1 MEITALTALELGK
14 KIKAGEVTV
23 EEAVKAQLEK
33 IKERDS
39 VYNCYVTV
47 MEEEALKR
55 AAEVQKQIDAGELK
69 DSPLAGVPVAKGDEA
84 LRWISENIRGVV
96 GYNDI
101 SGHINADRFVIFFAA

>member
-55 AAEVQKQIDAGELK
+55 AAEVQKQIHRW
-69 DSPLAGVPVAKGDEA
+69 PVY
-84 LRWISENIRGVV
+84 LWQSRI
-96 GYNDI
+96 
-101 SGHINADRFVIFFAA
+101 IFAQKVS

>member
-33 IKERDS
+33 IKERDG

-47 MEEEALKR
+47 ME
-55 AAEVQKQIDAGELK
+55 
-69 DSPLAGVPVAKGDEA
+69 
-84 LRWISENIRGVV
+84 
-96 GYNDI
+96 
-101 SGHINADRFVIFFAA
+101 

>member
-47 MEEEALKR
+47 MEEEALSVRRKYR
-55 AAEVQKQIDAGELK
+55 NR
-69 DSPLAGVPVAKGDEA
+69 SMPV
-84 LRWISENIRGVV
+84 N
-96 GYNDI
+96 
-101 SGHINADRFVIFFAA
+101 